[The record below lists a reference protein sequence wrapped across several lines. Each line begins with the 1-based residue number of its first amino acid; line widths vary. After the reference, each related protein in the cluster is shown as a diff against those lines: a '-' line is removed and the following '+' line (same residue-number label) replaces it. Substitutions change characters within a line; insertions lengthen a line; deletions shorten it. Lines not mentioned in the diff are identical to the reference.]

1 MNPSGKFRFPVAVIS
16 VLYAII
22 KIYMNINITL
32 CDSITCIKL
41 IIMIVVGRK

>member
-1 MNPSGKFRFPVAVIS
+1 MTPSGKFRFSVAVIS

-22 KIYMNINITL
+22 KIYIYINITL

-41 IIMIVVGRK
+41 IIMILVGRK